1 MYRVF
6 SGPQGSRQGIFM
18 VFKKNAQKS
27 TYQVNF
33 CKSFTILSYNERY
46 NTTIMTNQQTQW
58 QQCHEEANRL
68 RRELKALNASRA
80 TLTDPAEIEAKKKE
94 AHQLQTQYNA
104 VLEQLKALKDEYEWN
119 KSINREFD
127 TLGL

>member
-1 MYRVF
+1 MINR
-6 SGPQGSRQGIFM
+6 
-18 VFKKNAQKS
+18 
-27 TYQVNF
+27 
-33 CKSFTILSYNERY
+33 
-46 NTTIMTNQQTQW
+46 QTQW

>member
-1 MYRVF
+1 
-6 SGPQGSRQGIFM
+6 
-18 VFKKNAQKS
+18 
-27 TYQVNF
+27 
-33 CKSFTILSYNERY
+33 
-46 NTTIMTNQQTQW
+46 MTDKQAQW
-58 QQCHEEANRL
+58 QQCNEEANRL

>member
-1 MYRVF
+1 MINR
-6 SGPQGSRQGIFM
+6 
-18 VFKKNAQKS
+18 
-27 TYQVNF
+27 
-33 CKSFTILSYNERY
+33 
-46 NTTIMTNQQTQW
+46 QTQW
-58 QQCHEEANRL
+58 QECHEEANRL

-104 VLEQLKALKDEYEWN
+104 VLEQLKALKDEYELN

>member
-1 MYRVF
+1 M
-6 SGPQGSRQGIFM
+6 I
-18 VFKKNAQKS
+18 
-27 TYQVNF
+27 
-33 CKSFTILSYNERY
+33 
-46 NTTIMTNQQTQW
+46 NQQTQW
-58 QQCHEEANRL
+58 QQCREEASRL

-80 TLTDPAEIEAKKKE
+80 TLTDPAEVEAKKKE

-104 VLEQLKALKDEYEWN
+104 ILEQLKALKDEYEWN

>member
-1 MYRVF
+1 
-6 SGPQGSRQGIFM
+6 
-18 VFKKNAQKS
+18 
-27 TYQVNF
+27 
-33 CKSFTILSYNERY
+33 
-46 NTTIMTNQQTQW
+46 MTDKQTQW

-68 RRELKALNASRA
+68 RRELKVLNASRA

-104 VLEQLKALKDEYEWN
+104 ILEQLKALKDEYEWN